1 MDVYP
6 LVFEP
11 IIKAKIWGG
20 RTLETALGKRL
31 PPDGSFGE
39 SWEVADLEDDQSRV
53 SRGPAK
59 GKTLGELVKSWG
71 EDLIGRAPLF
81 EGRFP
86 LLIKFLDARDTLSVQ
101 VHPDEAMAARLGGRV
116 RVKHE
121 AWYVIDADEGGYI
134 YRGVREGV
142 NRSTLEQAIKAQ
154 DVESVLNRIPV
165 RKGHCFYLPS
175 GTIHALGA
183 GVTVAEVQTPS
194 DITYRVYDW
203 NRIDPST
210 AAPRELHLE
219 QALSCISFDTGPFE
233 GERPRHMASVWTAV
247 TSLVRC
253 DSFVIERVRMVD
265 GVDQEILTEEFV
277 IWIVLEG
284 HGSVA
289 SAGFDEP
296 VEFQRG
302 DTILIPAGL
311 KEGRVRTF
319 ENSMWLEVK
328 VPVASS
334 LTGYERPERGGH
346 AGLGDTSTPFVPLNV
361 PNRPNSASHTR
372 PDNDNRD
379 STSRV

>member
-6 LVFEP
+6 LIFEP

-20 RTLETALGKRL
+20 RSLETALGKRL

-39 SWEVADLEDDQSRV
+39 SWEVADLEDAQSRV
-53 SRGPAK
+53 AQGPAR
-59 GKTLGELVKSWG
+59 GTTLGELLKGWG
-71 EDLIGRAPLF
+71 KDLIGRAPLF

-86 LLIKFLDARDTLSVQ
+86 LLIKFLDARDALSVQ
-101 VHPDEAMAARLGGRV
+101 VHPDESMAARLGVRV

-121 AWYVIDADEGGYI
+121 AWYVIDADEAGFI

-142 NRSTLEQAIKAQ
+142 DRSKLEQAIKAQ
-154 DVESVLNRIPV
+154 DLESVLNRIPV
-165 RKGHCFYLPS
+165 RQGHCFYLPS

-194 DITYRVYDW
+194 DVTYRVYDW

-210 AAPRELHLE
+210 AAPRELHIE
-219 QALSCISFDTGPFE
+219 QALSRISFETGPLE
-233 GERPRHMASVWTAV
+233 GERPRHVASVWTAV

-253 DSFVIERVRMVD
+253 DSFVIERVRMVG

-284 HGSVA
+284 RGSVA
-289 SAGFDEP
+289 CAGCDGP

-302 DTILIPAGL
+302 DTLLIPAAL
-311 KEGRVRTF
+311 KGGRVRTL

-334 LTGYERPERGGH
+334 LTGYQRPERGGH
-346 AGLGDTSTPFVPLNV
+346 AGLDGSSSPFVPLNV
-361 PNRPNSASHTR
+361 PNRSNQAPTAPLDDR
-372 PDNDNRD
+372 NRD